1 MTYEFLKNFH
11 KRSEIVAIAAFLTE
25 RVSRK
30 QRLKEYHLNGSEAVN
45 LVMLVLL
52 FIMGKSLVES
62 GGGVP
67 GECKSP
73 SDRAKKSGTCWIY
86 RCCIVS

>member
-1 MTYEFLKNFH
+1 MTYEFSKNFH
-11 KRSEIVAIAAFLTE
+11 KRLEIVAIAAFLTE

-52 FIMGKSLVES
+52 FIMEKSLVE
-62 GGGVP
+62 
-67 GECKSP
+67 E
-73 SDRAKKSGTCWIY
+73 TCWIY